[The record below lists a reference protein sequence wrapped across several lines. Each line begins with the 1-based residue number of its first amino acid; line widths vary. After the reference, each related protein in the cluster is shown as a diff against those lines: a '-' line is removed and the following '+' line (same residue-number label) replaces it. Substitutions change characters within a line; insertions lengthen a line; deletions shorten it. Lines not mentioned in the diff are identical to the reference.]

1 MLTARKLTQALI
13 FIAPLALIA
22 CKDKAA
28 PAGAEP
34 GAAPAAAGAKVEITE
49 ANRTEAKE
57 IFSMRC
63 SPCHGATG
71 MGDGAASAGLT
82 PKPANFHNPEWQKGV
97 TDEHIEKIIV
107 LGGGAVGKS
116 PMMPGNPDLA
126 DKPGTVAALREIIRG
141 FKG

>member
-13 FIAPLALIA
+13 VIAPLALIA
-22 CKDKAA
+22 CKDKAE
-28 PAGAEP
+28 PAGATP
-34 GAAPAAAGAKVEITE
+34 GAAPAAAGAKVEITD
-49 ANRTEAKE
+49 AARTEAKE

-71 MGDGAASAGLT
+71 AGDGAASAGLT
-82 PKPANFHNPEWQKGV
+82 PKPANFHDPKWQSSV
-97 TDEHIEKIIV
+97 TDEHIEKIIK

-126 DKPGTVAALREIIRG
+126 DKAATVAALREIIRG